1 MIVVLRHRV
10 SGWFVTQQYI
20 TVALLGGSSF
30 GLGGWMGRENQE
42 LTCKLLLGVSVLN
55 KAVREVN
62 LELQGRLRGARASSV
77 SGQL

>member
-1 MIVVLRHRV
+1 
-10 SGWFVTQQYI
+10 
-20 TVALLGGSSF
+20 
-30 GLGGWMGRENQE
+30 MGRENQE